1 LSVNTSKSGEKASVK
16 LPIIIVA
23 AFALIIFLVVMGVR
37 QFAPQH
43 QGQTEQ
49 MKAEDVILAKIA
61 KQAGPSADLTKVNA
75 DDLAK
80 FNAKFQNPMISTQDI
95 LKRWMVTHPGPY

>member
-23 AFALIIFLVVMGVR
+23 AFGLIIFLVVMGVK
-37 QFAPQH
+37 FFSPVH

-49 MKAEDVILAKIA
+49 MKADDVIMAKIA
-61 KQAGPSADLTKVNA
+61 KQAGPNADLSKVNA

-95 LKRWMVTHPGPY
+95 LKKWMVSHKGSY